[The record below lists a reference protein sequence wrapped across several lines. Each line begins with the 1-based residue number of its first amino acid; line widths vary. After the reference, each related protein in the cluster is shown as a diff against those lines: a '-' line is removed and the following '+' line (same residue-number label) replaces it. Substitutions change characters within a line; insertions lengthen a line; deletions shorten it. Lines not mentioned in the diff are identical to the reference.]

1 MTDLERLQ
9 DYIEHR
15 IEDEPE
21 KEDLWSA
28 EELGDK
34 KCKQCWGHG
43 STKENDGDGFREWVS
58 IEICDCVFVRVE
70 KDGV

>member
-9 DYIEHR
+9 DYIDNR

-28 EELGDK
+28 EEIGDK
-34 KCKQCWGHG
+34 ECSQCRGHG
-43 STKENDGDGFREWVS
+43 SYTDHDGDELRRWTIVL
-58 IEICDCVFVRVE
+58 ICDCVLDRVE
-70 KDGV
+70 K